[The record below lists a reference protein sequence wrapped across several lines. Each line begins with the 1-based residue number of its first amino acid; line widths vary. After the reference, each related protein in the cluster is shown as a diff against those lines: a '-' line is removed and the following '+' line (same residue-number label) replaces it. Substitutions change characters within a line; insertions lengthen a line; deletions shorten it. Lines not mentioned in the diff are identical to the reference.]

1 MTFGLAVVLADW
13 IGVERIRTVFLNVT
27 PQLMEFVTFG
37 QATGVGAVL
46 IVVIS
51 AAVGVFGGALR
62 AAPPPVRRPVTAALV
77 VVLVFGFLQRVIPIA
92 LDQLKLERDWL
103 YSPEFDG
110 LTWLGAVVVG
120 AVAAGVSVL
129 SSRYGDRLRGSIA
142 RAGGGSGP
150 AINPARLVAGLVA
163 LALLLVAPVLLGSVI
178 SEVLGTVMVFALLG
192 IGLNIVVGY
201 AGLLDLGYV
210 FFFALG
216 AYSLALLT
224 GATLNAYGI
233 PPEPAISGD
242 LNFYFAI
249 PIVMLIAA
257 TAGLLVGAPVLR
269 LRGDYL
275 ALVTLGLGE
284 MVTVLVASPWL
295 VPLVGGPS
303 GMRGITDAAI
313 GGFAFRDPQHFYYLA
328 LAFVGLAAFISWR
341 LASSRIGR
349 AWTAMR
355 EDEQTADAMGISTT
369 RFKLLAFAIGGAIGS
384 LGGALFAVKIGSLD
398 ARELPGDRVDP
409 GARPRDPRRHGQHPR
424 RARRGARA
432 RGPSR
437 TAPGVRGVPP
447 PRLRSRRRG
456 RDDPAAAGAHT
467 ERAPQPGTPGR
478 GTRPG
483 RMGESGGGGGDPARD
498 RHRDGGDD
506 MSDPAPVLG
515 TDTVLEVRG
524 LEKHFGGLYALSG
537 LDMDV
542 RRGEIVS
549 VIGPNGAGKSTLF
562 NVITGIY
569 QPDAGDIRYGSVSI
583 VGLRPHQVV
592 KLGVARTFQ
601 NVRLFANMTI
611 LENAMVGQH
620 CRSRGGRLRVDPSH
634 ARDPRRGG
642 ADPGA
647 RERGAQ
653 LLRQA
658 TVRIS
663 TGAARLLALVRQP
676 PPPGDGSCAR
686 DGPAAAAARRAD
698 GRDEPAGD
706 AGAPRPHRPDA

>member
-1 MTFGLAVVLADW
+1 MAANRLVRMGAAAGVVTIFLALVGLIGNFTDVYLIGDQITFAGLMLVLPAFIAGLVAAAPRVEGGERHEMRLSEAMTAAAVAGAAAGVTFGLAVVLADW

-51 AAVGVFGGALR
+51 AAAGVFGGALR

-92 LDQLKLERDWL
+92 LDQLNLERDWL

-120 AVAAGVSVL
+120 AVTAGVSVL
-129 SSRYGDRLRGSIA
+129 SSRFGDRLRGSLA

-163 LALLLVAPVLLGSVI
+163 VALLLVAPLLLGSVI

-284 MVTVLVASPWL
+284 MVTVLVGSPWL

-328 LAFVGLAAFISWR
+328 LAFVGLAAFVSWR

-369 RFKLLAFAIGGAIGS
+369 RFKLLAFGIGGAIGS
-384 LGGALFAVKIGSLD
+384 LGGALFAVKIGSLTP
-398 ARELPGDRVDP
+398 ASFQVIVSIQVLGLVILGGMGSIPGVLVGALVLVGLPG
-409 GARPRDPRRHGQHPR
+409 
-424 RARRGARA
+424 
-432 RGPSR
+432 
-437 TAPGVRGVPP
+437 
-447 PRLRSRRRG
+447 
-456 RDDPAAAGAHT
+456 
-467 ERAPQPGTPGR
+467 
-478 GTRPG
+478 
-483 RMGESGGGGGDPARD
+483 
-498 RHRDGGDD
+498 
-506 MSDPAPVLG
+506 
-515 TDTVLEVRG
+515 
-524 LEKHFGGLYALSG
+524 
-537 LDMDV
+537 
-542 RRGEIVS
+542 
-549 VIGPNGAGKSTLF
+549 
-562 NVITGIY
+562 
-569 QPDAGDIRYGSVSI
+569 
-583 VGLRPHQVV
+583 
-592 KLGVARTFQ
+592 
-601 NVRLFANMTI
+601 
-611 LENAMVGQH
+611 
-620 CRSRGGRLRVDPSH
+620 
-634 ARDPRRGG
+634 
-642 ADPGA
+642 
-647 RERGAQ
+647 
-653 LLRQA
+653 LLREFEEY
-658 TVRIS
+658 
-663 TGAARLLALVRQP
+663 RLLAYGAAVVAVMILRPQGLIPNVRRSRELQDEERAQDEWAKAVEEGETP
-676 PPPGDGSCAR
+676 PETAT
-686 DGPAAAAARRAD
+686 AT
-698 GRDEPAGD
+698 
-706 AGAPRPHRPDA
+706 GATT